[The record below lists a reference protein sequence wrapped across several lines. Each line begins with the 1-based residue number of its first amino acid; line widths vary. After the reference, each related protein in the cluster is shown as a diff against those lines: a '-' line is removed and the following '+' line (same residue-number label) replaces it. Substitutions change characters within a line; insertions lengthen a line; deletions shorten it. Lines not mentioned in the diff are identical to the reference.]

1 MKSVSEGSPNNVATG
16 AATALLRA
24 GSDCTCPQRG
34 RRLFVQFAVA
44 TAMLLF
50 GSVANAQFCAEN
62 FDGVTAPAL
71 PQEWISYRLSGT
83 ASLWKSTTINP
94 DTAPN
99 AAFAADPASVADNVL
114 ASPLAIVTAAN
125 SMFHFRHS
133 YNTEANLDGGVLEI
147 SINDGGFVDIV
158 SAGGSFS
165 LNGYD
170 STISSAFMSPIAGR
184 MAWSGNSG
192 GFITTGVV
200 LPPAA
205 MGNLAQLRW
214 RAASDSSVGGTGWLV
229 DTIVCGAPPS
239 YWSHDAPYPI
249 AIAGQAMATV
259 GNVLYSFGGVSAALE
274 TASAYKFDSHAWTAI
289 AALPVAAGYASVA
302 SDGQYAYIMGGA
314 NTSGT
319 VFSSAY
325 RYNPVADTYT
335 NFSPAPTARWNSAAV
350 YLNGKIYKIGGSTS
364 TTSSS
369 ATTAVEV
376 YDIATNSWAN
386 AAPYPVAISFASA
399 FARGSFV
406 YVAGGSNVA
415 KAYRYDPATNLW
427 DDAAIADL
435 PQARQAA
442 AAANFHSTAILAG
455 GYLNTSQ
462 TATTSV
468 VQWNP
473 QTNIWETI
481 PHMIAPRAR
490 GAGGIVNGCF
500 FAVGG
505 VQSGNSFSV
514 QTQTLDCLFY
524 NGFEP

>member
-1 MKSVSEGSPNNVATG
+1 MKSVSEDSPINVASG
-16 AATALLRA
+16 PATASFRP
-24 GSDCTCPQRG
+24 GSNCTYPQRG
-34 RRLFVQFAVA
+34 RRLIVQFVVVI
-44 TAMLLF
+44 AMLFF
-50 GSVANAQFCAEN
+50 GSGAHAQFCAEN

-71 PQEWISYRLSGT
+71 PQDWISYTLSGT
-83 ASLWKSTTINP
+83 ASLWKSSTINP

-99 AAFAADPASVADNVL
+99 AAFAADPASIADNVL
-114 ASPLAIVTAAN
+114 VSPLAIVTAAN
-125 SMFHFRHS
+125 SMFYFRHS

-170 STISSAFMSPIAGR
+170 STISSAFMSPISGR

-205 MGNLAQLRW
+205 IGNFAQLRW
-214 RAASDSSVGGTGWLV
+214 RAASDSSVGGTGWSV
-229 DTIVCGAPPS
+229 DSIVCGAAPS
-239 YWSHDAPYPI
+239 YWSLAAPYPV
-249 AIAGQAMATV
+249 AIAGQSMATV
-259 GNVLYSFGGVSAALE
+259 GNTLYSFGGLTAVLE
-274 TASAYKFDSHAWTAI
+274 TASSYKFDGHAWTAI
-289 AALPVAAGYASVA
+289 AALPVATGFASVA
-302 SDGQYAYIMGGA
+302 SDGQYAYIVGGA

-325 RYNPVADTYT
+325 RYNPVTNTYT
-335 NFSPAPTARWNSAAV
+335 TVASAPSARWNSAAV
-350 YLNGKIYKIGGSTS
+350 YLNGKIYKIGGSIAATNGG
-364 TTSSS
+364 

-376 YDIATNSWAN
+376 YDIATNSWSN

-399 FARGSFV
+399 FTRGPFV
-406 YVAGGSNVA
+406 YVAGGNSVA

-442 AAANFHSTAILAG
+442 ASANFHSTAILAG
-455 GYLNTSQ
+455 GFLNSSQ
-462 TATTSV
+462 TATNSV

-481 PHMIAPRAR
+481 PHMIVSRAR

-500 FAVGG
+500 FVVGG
-505 VQSGNSFSV
+505 LESGNTSSV
-514 QTQTLDCLFY
+514 QTQKLDCLFY

>member
-1 MKSVSEGSPNNVATG
+1 MKSVSEHSPINVATG
-16 AATALLRA
+16 PATATFQP
-24 GSDCTCPQRG
+24 GSNCTYPQRG
-34 RRLFVQFAVA
+34 SPLIVQFVVVI
-44 TAMLLF
+44 AMLFF
-50 GSVANAQFCAEN
+50 GSGAHAQFCAEN

-71 PQEWISYRLSGT
+71 PQDWISYTLSGT

-99 AAFAADPASVADNVL
+99 AAFAADLASIADNVL
-114 ASPLAIVTAAN
+114 VSPLAIVTAAN
-125 SMFHFRHS
+125 SMFSFRHS

-147 SINDGGFVDIV
+147 SINDGAFVDIV

-165 LNGYD
+165 ENGYD
-170 STISSAFMSPIAGR
+170 STISSAFMSPISGR

-200 LPPAA
+200 LPPVAI
-205 MGNLAQLRW
+205 GNFAQLRW
-214 RAASDSSVGGTGWLV
+214 RAASDSSVAGTGWSV
-229 DTIVCGAPPS
+229 DSIVCGAPPS
-239 YWSHDAPYPI
+239 YWSLDAPYPI

-259 GNVLYSFGGVSAALE
+259 GNVLYSFGGLSAALE
-274 TASAYKFDSHAWTAI
+274 TASAYKFDGHAWTAI
-289 AALPVAAGYASVA
+289 AALPVAAGFASVA
-302 SDGQYAYIMGGA
+302 SDGQYAYIIGGA
-314 NTSGT
+314 NTSGN
-319 VFSSAY
+319 VFSSSY
-325 RYNPVADTYT
+325 RYNPIADTYT
-335 NFSPAPTARWNSAAV
+335 NVSPAPTARWNSAVV

-364 TTSSS
+364 TTTNS

-376 YDIATNSWAN
+376 YDIGTNSWSN

-399 FARGSFV
+399 FARGPFV
-406 YVAGGSNVA
+406 YVAGGTSVA
-415 KAYRYDPATNLW
+415 KAYRYDPAADLW

-462 TATTSV
+462 TATTSA

-481 PHMIAPRAR
+481 PHMLAQRAR

-505 VQSGNSFSV
+505 VQSGNSYSV
-514 QTQTLDCLFY
+514 QTQKLECLFY